1 MKAKETISKD
11 LKWDKNPRKITEKK
25 KELLKNHI
33 DELGDLSGV
42 VYCHNNNAFVGGNQ
56 RTDIFD
62 NSKIEIVEQYDKPNE
77 KGTIAYGFI
86 NYKNE
91 RFAYREVN
99 FTEELFKKACIVA
112 NNDGG
117 ENDWEILN
125 TDYWDN
131 IELEAFG
138 LDIIGFD
145 VNEEDMTDGF
155 SLPDGDKAPFQQQTY
170 TLADTQAIEIKNAI
184 ADVKKSDEYKFMET
198 YGNENSNGNALHLI
212 IEQWVEQR
220 K

>member
-117 ENDWEILN
+117 ENDWEILTN
-125 TDYWDN
+125 DDWDFQVLEDLGLEVWQQETDVDYS
-131 IELEAFG
+131 I
-138 LDIIGFD
+138 LDDEDISD
-145 VNEEDMTDGF
+145 QLEDMTNG
-155 SLPDGDKAPFQQQTY
+155 
-170 TLADTQAIEIKNAI
+170 
-184 ADVKKSDEYKFMET
+184 VKKAIQIEFKLSDYEQAGELVRYWRKENAYIGGMIIEFLKAQKSKAE
-198 YGNENSNGNALHLI
+198 NEN
-212 IEQWVEQR
+212 
-220 K
+220 